1 MIERFTLGIHL
12 SDATQTSPL
21 SSRRRA
27 FGAVLAVSLALPP
40 RGHRE
45 VGRAYLS
52 FELSVGVPYSH
63 SHRRSFPQREQ
74 AS

>member
-1 MIERFTLGIHL
+1 
-12 SDATQTSPL
+12 
-21 SSRRRA
+21 
-27 FGAVLAVSLALPP
+27 VLAVSLALPP